1 MIAMGQDKS
10 KESRIK
16 ELEDKL
22 SLVDSFNPKMKWTE
36 DRINIIEDQ
45 VRQLAE
51 NTEVDLIE
59 RLKPIQRQIKSILNM
74 QTATA
79 ASGGIFASPG

>member
-1 MIAMGQDKS
+1 MGQDKS

>member
-1 MIAMGQDKS
+1 MGQDKS

-59 RLKPIQRQIKSILNM
+59 RLKPIQRKIKSILNM

>member
-1 MIAMGQDKS
+1 M
-10 KESRIK
+10 
-16 ELEDKL
+16 
-22 SLVDSFNPKMKWTE
+22 DSFNPKMKWTE

-59 RLKPIQRQIKSILNM
+59 RLKPIHRQIKSILNLT
-74 QTATA
+74 TANA
-79 ASGGIFASPG
+79 ASGGLLGSPGQADSNSIGLAAV

>member
-1 MIAMGQDKS
+1 MGQDKS

-22 SLVDSFNPKMKWTE
+22 SLVDSFNPEMKWTE